1 MSAQGKSYVIAG
13 GASLI
18 GSHITERLL
27 AEGAGKITLFD
38 NFSLGTP
45 AIVEPLLKDPRVRL
59 VRGDLLRINELYDA
73 FEGAD
78 GVFAVA
84 AFLTIPLAANPSLG
98 LDVHVRGMQNLVEAC
113 RYRGVRKV
121 VFSSSVAVYGQDET
135 PGFSEDRPMGWQG
148 LQPAGALYAASKA
161 IGESLLR
168 LYKQKHGLDYVA
180 LRYSTVY
187 GERQHYRGVNALY
200 IIEAY
205 DAIRSGRSPVLPGDG
220 SEVHDYIY
228 VGDVARANVLAMTSA
243 VSGESF
249 NIVSGRDETL
259 NDVVATLLRITGSPV
274 KPEYR
279 DDPTRVRFTTTAS
292 LQYRRDKAE
301 RLLGWVPEVGLEEGI
316 RRLVTWIERDRGNAG
331 G

>member
-1 MSAQGKSYVIAG
+1 MSAQGKKYLIAG

-18 GSHITERLL
+18 GSHIAEQLL
-27 AEGAGKITLFD
+27 AQNAAQITLLD

-45 AIVEPLLKDPRVRL
+45 SIVEPLLKDKRVKL

-73 FEGAD
+73 FDGVD

-84 AFLTIPLAANPSLG
+84 AFLTIPLSANPALG
-98 LDVHVRGMQNLVEAC
+98 LDVNIRGLQNLLEAC
-113 RYRGVRKV
+113 RYRGVKKV

-135 PGFSEDRPMGWQG
+135 PGFSEDRPLAWQG
-148 LQPAGALYAASKA
+148 LQPAGALYACSKA
-161 IGESLLR
+161 IGENLLR
-168 LYKQKHGLDYVA
+168 LYKQKYAIDYVA

-205 DAIRSGRSPVLPGDG
+205 DAIRNGKPPVLPGDG

-228 VGDVARANVLAMTSA
+228 VGDVARANILAMTGP

-259 NDVVATLLRITGSPV
+259 NEVVATLLRLTKSGL

-279 DDPTRVRFTTTAS
+279 DDPTKVRFTTTTKIG
-292 LQYRRDKAE
+292 YRRDKAE
-301 RLLGWVPEVGLEEGI
+301 KLLGWKPEVNLEEGI
-316 RRLVTWIERDRGNAG
+316 RRLVAWIEADRSATVS
-331 G
+331 